1 MPASA
6 QASVMDKGSLLS
18 GYGAAAAQLAT
29 T

>member
-6 QASVMDKGSLLS
+6 QASVMDRGSLLS
-18 GYGAAAAQLAT
+18 EYGAAAAQSAT